1 MAKARTMSKTRPK
14 SVAEYIAAQ
23 PKASQPVL
31 RNVRSVIR
39 KALPDAEEVISYG
52 MPAYR
57 VHGYVAL
64 FFAGWRDHYSLYP
77 VNDQLVA
84 SLGRQSTSYEVNDKG
99 TIRFPLSEPV
109 PAKLIAAIAK
119 AKANEAAVR
128 RKARKEKESS

>member
-1 MAKARTMSKTRPK
+1 VAKARTMSKTRPK

-23 PKASQPVL
+23 PKASQPAL
-31 RNVRSVIR
+31 RNLRGVIR
-39 KALPDAEEVISYG
+39 KALPEAEEVISYG

-77 VNDQLVA
+77 VNDRLVA
-84 SLGRQSTSYEVNDKG
+84 SLGRHSASYEVNDKG

-119 AKANEAAVR
+119 AKAHEAAVR
-128 RKARKEKESS
+128 RKARPRKKSS

>member
-1 MAKARTMSKTRPK
+1 
-14 SVAEYIAAQ
+14 
-23 PKASQPVL
+23 
-31 RNVRSVIR
+31 
-39 KALPDAEEVISYG
+39 

-57 VHGYVAL
+57 AHGYVAL

-77 VNDQLVA
+77 VNDALVA
-84 SLGRQSTSYEVNDKG
+84 SLGRQSASYEVNDKG

-128 RKARKEKESS
+128 RKARKGKP